1 MNAIRII
8 ALLKIKFSE
17 FYDIKHYKKF
27 ATEQFVIKKYYINNQ
42 KITSTNKNE

>member
-1 MNAIRII
+1 MNIVRIVVM
-8 ALLKIKFSE
+8 LKRKFPE

-27 ATEQFVIKKYYINNQ
+27 ATEQLLIKKYYTNNQ

>member
-1 MNAIRII
+1 MNIVRIVVM
-8 ALLKIKFSE
+8 LKRKFSE

-27 ATEQFVIKKYYINNQ
+27 ATEQLVIKKYYINNQ

>member
-1 MNAIRII
+1 MNMIRIA
-8 ALLKIKFSE
+8 ALLKRKFSE

-27 ATEQFVIKKYYINNQ
+27 ATEQLLIKKYYTNNQ